1 MIKISAIGD
10 LHFGNPRIASDKMY
24 LELCEYFYPEAKNS
38 DLILLTG
45 DLFDQIS
52 MVSSN
57 ANKFVSIFIRELFAF
72 SSEHHVPIRIL
83 HGTYSHDR
91 NQLSVLEVLKFKNT
105 DAKIINE
112 ISCEEITVKDKKLR
126 ILYIPDNLPYKKSTD
141 VMSHINKVMS
151 VLGWKKVDI
160 VLGHGTFSHA
170 LPVSIE
176 HAPPCLYTRE
186 QFDEILE
193 PNGIIIM
200 GHIHIP
206 SAKNNIYYCGSFE
219 RMSHGEE
226 QPKGFYTFTYE
237 NDKWNAKFVEN
248 DSATLFVS
256 ISPQGNST
264 DEIIADFDQQ
274 IKNIFINHTGYVRVL
289 NNDTETRA
297 ILQKV
302 CLTRFPSIV
311 YSSKSIADSDK
322 PEIQITDIDLNTFD
336 DIKPSR
342 ENLGELIAQFLQ
354 ENEMLGTL
362 DTAIINNYLDNVIE
376 V

>member
-1 MIKISAIGD
+1 M
-10 LHFGNPRIASDKMY
+10 
-24 LELCEYFYPEAKNS
+24 
-38 DLILLTG
+38 
-45 DLFDQIS
+45 
-52 MVSSN
+52 
-57 ANKFVSIFIRELFAF
+57 
-72 SSEHHVPIRIL
+72 
-83 HGTYSHDR
+83 
-91 NQLSVLEVLKFKNT
+91 
-105 DAKIINE
+105 
-112 ISCEEITVKDKKLR
+112 
-126 ILYIPDNLPYKKSTD
+126 
-141 VMSHINKVMS
+141 
-151 VLGWKKVDI
+151 
-160 VLGHGTFSHA
+160 
-170 LPVSIE
+170 
-176 HAPPCLYTRE
+176 
-186 QFDEILE
+186 
-193 PNGIIIM
+193 
-200 GHIHIP
+200 
-206 SAKNNIYYCGSFE
+206 
-219 RMSHGEE
+219 
-226 QPKGFYTFTYE
+226 
-237 NDKWNAKFVEN
+237 
-248 DSATLFVS
+248 S